1 MDNNCCCYILGV
13 AMRDKLG
20 PNFKLIP
27 STPLSAG
34 LAALLCLVL
43 SWGLLTA
50 SSACLAVSSKVI
62 RHTSSSDLLKGR
74 TEKVVI
80 GSRGTIQLGRAAE
93 STICDFRLPN
103 VDPSVRRRVTHLTIE
118 NRKSKIENPSDVWSI
133 NSIVVSGGTVYFGTS
148 PNGGIYK
155 YNLNKLT
162 KIYPADT
169 ERAQSRKKQEHPEK
183 AEAGDIEAEEYLSNE
198 HIFAMATDVAGRLLA
213 GISGTRCR
221 LCRLEGEKMETIFE
235 PEDAKYI
242 FALALDDGGNIYLGT
257 GPEGKI
263 YKLNSLG
270 KKPQLIYDSRDKN
283 ILSLAIGRDGY
294 IYAGSDSRGL
304 VYKINTR
311 NKKVT
316 VLYDSDQPEITALI
330 SILDTR
336 SSILDTRR
344 ESRIQNPESSILY
357 AAATSAKI
365 VQTQTQFAASTFGGT
380 SPGRPEAE
388 EKSAESASET
398 QGDRK
403 LEIANT
409 QVASEAKPATGPPP
423 VRKGTKPLG
432 ASHIYK
438 ITQDGFVTDIFGEAA
453 VFFCLAEKDGKLL
466 VGTGNNANLFSVDPA
481 QEQQVVIYED
491 EQAAQITAIA
501 LAGNAVYLGTANPAK
516 LITLGSGFASEGTYT
531 SDLIDA
537 GQPATW
543 GKLQLEASVPQGCKV
558 LLASRSGNVK
568 DVNDPTF
575 SEWSEPA
582 EVTEPIQLQCPLGR
596 FCQYKL
602 ILQSQYGIDSP
613 LIREI
618 AVACTVPNLAPRVES
633 VTVSRTKSTG
643 KKGVFKIS
651 HVTKD
656 DNGDKLIYNIDFRKL
671 GRTNWIELKD
681 ELEASS
687 FEWDGKT
694 VEDGRYEIRV
704 TASDARSNTTLTKL
718 AGSRVSEPVIVDNTG
733 PVVKDM
739 RITSSLKDNGQYR
752 VLGIEIADQLSA
764 IGKLE
769 YTIDSNARW
778 ISTVPDDLVY
788 DTTDENFTIRI
799 DSEEDLPKG
808 DHVITV
814 RVSDADGNTT
824 YKTLEVN
831 VD

>member
-1 MDNNCCCYILGV
+1 
-13 AMRDKLG
+13 MRDKPG
-20 PNFKLIP
+20 PNFKLIH
-27 STPLSAG
+27 
-34 LAALLCLVL
+34 AALLCLFL
-43 SWGLLTA
+43 SST
-50 SSACLAVSSKVI
+50 CLAVSSKVT

-74 TEKVVI
+74 IEKVVI

-93 STICDFRLPN
+93 SLIKEF
-103 VDPSVRRRVTHLTIE
+103 
-118 NRKSKIENPSDVWSI
+118 KSFDDVWSI

-155 YNLNKLT
+155 YSINKLT
-162 KIYPADT
+162 KIYPLDAD
-169 ERAQSRKKQEHPEK
+169 RAQSEKKQDDAGK

-213 GISGTRCR
+213 GISGKGCR

-235 PEDAKYI
+235 PNDAKYI

-304 VYKINTR
+304 VYKIHAST
-311 NKKVT
+311 KKVT
-316 VLYDSDQPEITALI
+316 VLYDSDQPEITVLLPVEN
-330 SILDTR
+330 S
-336 SSILDTRR
+336 
-344 ESRIQNPESSILY
+344 ESDVSLY

-365 VQTQTQFAASTFGGT
+365 VQTQTQFAASSFSGT

-388 EKSAESASET
+388 AKSDESSSENK
-398 QGDRK
+398 GDLK

-409 QVASEAKPATGPPP
+409 KVASEAKPAAGPPP
-423 VRKGTKPLG
+423 VRKGTKTTQ

-438 ITQDGFVTDIFGEAA
+438 ITQDGFVTDVFSGAA
-453 VFFCLAEKDGKLL
+453 VFFCLVEKDGKLL
-466 VGTGNNANLFSVDPA
+466 IGTGNNANLFSVDPA
-481 QEQQVVIYED
+481 LEQQTVIYED

-501 LAGNAVYLGTANPAK
+501 LAGDAVYLGTANPAK

-543 GKLQLEASVPQGCKV
+543 GKLQLEANIPQGCKV
-558 LLASRSGNVK
+558 LLSARSGNVK

-575 SEWSEPA
+575 SEWSEP
-582 EVTEPIQLQCPLGR
+582 TEITAPVQLQCPLGR

-602 ILQSQYGIDSP
+602 ILQSQYGTDSP

-633 VTVSRTKSTG
+633 VTVSRIKSAG
-643 KKGVFKIS
+643 KQGVFKIGY
-651 HVTKD
+651 VTKD
-656 DNGDKLIYNIDFRKL
+656 DNGDKLVYKIDFRKL

-694 VEDGRYEIRV
+694 VEDGRYEVRV

-718 AGSRVSEPVIVDNTG
+718 AGSRVSEPVVVDNAG
-733 PVVKDM
+733 PVVKNM
-739 RITSSLKDNGQYR
+739 KITSSLKDNGEYR
-752 VLGIEIADQLSA
+752 VLGVEIADELSA

-778 ISTVPDDLVY
+778 FGTVPDDLVY
-788 DTTDENFTIRI
+788 DTKDENFTIRI

-814 RVSDADGNTT
+814 RVSDANGNKT

-831 VD
+831 ID

>member
-1 MDNNCCCYILGV
+1 
-13 AMRDKLG
+13 MRDTLG
-20 PNFKLIP
+20 FRYKLI
-27 STPLSAG
+27 LVV
-34 LAALLCLVL
+34 LVCLFL
-43 SWGLLTA
+43 
-50 SSACLAVSSKVI
+50 SSACFAVSSKVT
-62 RHTSSSDLLKGR
+62 RHTSSSDLVKGR

-80 GSRGTIQLGRAAE
+80 GSRGTIQLSRAAE
-93 STICDFRLPN
+93 SLIKEF
-103 VDPSVRRRVTHLTIE
+103 
-118 NRKSKIENPSDVWSI
+118 KSFDDVWSI

-162 KIYPADT
+162 KIYPPDGDS
-169 ERAQSRKKQEHPEK
+169 AQSGKKQDDPEK
-183 AEAGDIEAEEYLSNE
+183 AESGDIEDEEYLSNE
-198 HIFAMATDVAGRLLA
+198 HIFAMAKDVSGRLLA
-213 GISGTRCR
+213 GISGKECR
-221 LCRLEGEKMETIFE
+221 LCRLEGENMETVFE
-235 PEDAKYI
+235 PNDAKYI
-242 FALALDDGGNIYLGT
+242 FALAIGDGGNIYLGT

-263 YKLNSLG
+263 YQLNSLG
-270 KKPQLIYDSRDKN
+270 KKPQLIYDSQDKN
-283 ILSLAIGRDGY
+283 ILSLAIGLDGY
-294 IYAGSDSRGL
+294 LYAGSDTRGL
-304 VYKINTR
+304 VYKIHPQT
-311 NKKVT
+311 KKVT
-316 VLYDSDQPEITALI
+316 VLYDSDQPEITVLLPVEN
-330 SILDTR
+330 S
-336 SSILDTRR
+336 
-344 ESRIQNPESSILY
+344 ESDVSLY

-365 VQTQTQFAASTFGGT
+365 VQTQTQFAASTFSGT

-388 EKSAESASET
+388 EDKSEESA
-398 QGDRK
+398 GDNKGDLK

-409 QVASEAKPATGPPP
+409 KVASEAKPAAGPPP
-423 VRKGTKPLG
+423 VRKGTKSTQ

-438 ITQDGFVTDIFGEAA
+438 ITQDGFVTDVFDEAA

-466 VGTGNNANLFSVDPA
+466 VGTGNNANLFSVEPA
-481 QEQQVVIYED
+481 MEQQAVIYED

-501 LAGNAVYLGTANPAK
+501 LAGDAVYLGTANPAK

-543 GKLQLEASVPQGCKV
+543 GKLQLEASIPQGCKV
-558 LLASRSGNVK
+558 LVSVRSGNVK

-582 EVTEPIQLQCPLGR
+582 EITAPVQLQCPLGR

-602 ILQSQYGIDSP
+602 ILQSQYGTDSP

-633 VTVSRTKSTG
+633 VTVSRIKSAG
-643 KKGVFKIS
+643 KQGVFKIS
-651 HVTKD
+651 HETKD
-656 DNGDKLIYNIDFRKL
+656 DNGDKLVYKIDFRKL

-694 VEDGRYEIRV
+694 VEDGRYEVRV
-704 TASDARSNTTLTKL
+704 TASDERSNTTLTKL
-718 AGSRVSEPVIVDNTG
+718 TGSRISEPVIVDNTG
-733 PVVKDM
+733 PVVKNM
-739 RITSSLKDNGQYR
+739 KITSPLKDDGQYR
-752 VLGIEIADQLSA
+752 VLGIEVADDLSA
-764 IGKLE
+764 IDKLE
-769 YTIDSNARW
+769 YTIDSNDRW

-788 DTTDENFTIRI
+788 DTKDENFTIRI
-799 DSEEDLPKG
+799 DAEEDLPKG